1 MIGCVVLRKLVVT
14 VIAFVG
20 TLVLSTGAAY
30 SSEKGVFVS
39 EEDVHFCKSSLTNA
53 IPSRRRNAMGGSS
66 FAARADKSSGKS
78 REALILNQ
86 ITAGNIP
93 SFLRRL
99 QPVTITKTMPN
110 GRKTEITLCVMA
122 DYLAI
127 GSDRNFMRVPMGMKA
142 ATTIAKRF
150 GFVLPTPKIVD
161 AIYSQTDEHLKPIPM
176 TPGPEMTSTDYFSQH
191 NRMVEQQRRAKRIP
205 LGSLLAGQKKD
216 LVITNQLRIKPDRVA
231 IYGWQKPDGEPI
243 QPLSTVHEA
252 EYADYSHGVRL
263 ISTSAYVNGERR
275 SLYDLLEDPRL
286 ASMLSKEGGIPNAAQ
301 LVAGRRSISARL
313 GAYQQR
319 APKKSRWVN

>member
-1 MIGCVVLRKLVVT
+1 MLRKLLVVT

-20 TLVLSTGAAY
+20 ALVVAPGAAY
-30 SSEKGVFVS
+30 SSEQGVFVS
-39 EEDVHFCKSSLTNA
+39 EEDVQFCKSSLTNT
-53 IPSRRRNAMGGSS
+53 IPNRRRSAIGGSS
-66 FAARADKSSGKS
+66 FAARADNSSGKQ
-78 REALILNQ
+78 REALILKQ

-99 QPVTITKTMPN
+99 QPVTISKTMPN
-110 GRKTEITLCVMA
+110 GSKTEITLCVMA

-127 GSDRNFMRVPMGMKA
+127 GSDRNFLRVPMGMKA
-142 ATTIAKRF
+142 ATTIAQRF

-161 AIYSQTDEHLKPIPM
+161 AIYAQTDQHLKPIPM
-176 TPGPEMTSTDYFSQH
+176 TPGPDMTSTEYYSQH

-216 LVITNQLRIKPDRVA
+216 LVITNQLRIKPGRVA

-243 QPLSTVHEA
+243 QPLSTVHGA

-263 ISTSAYVNGERR
+263 ISTSVYVNGDKR
-275 SLYDLLEDPRL
+275 SLYDLLEDPKY
-286 ASMLSKEGGIPNAAQ
+286 ASMLSKEGVIPNAAD
-301 LVAGRRSISARL
+301 LIAGKRGSTGSRVTAR
-313 GAYQQR
+313 QR
-319 APKKSRWVN
+319 LWLKTPGG